1 VAAPVSRV
9 PVVAETVLTA
19 PAPPPVQRPLQRA
32 TDPLERFPGFREE
45 ARTPIREEYRE
56 QYRRPTPPP
65 AIVYQETTSEP
76 AHTPVPVETVV
87 PERHSTPGAYVPS
100 VASEPRPELI
110 PVPAS
115 VFDDDFFRKPN
126 EELRASAPP
135 QPAESGHWPEAKVPT
150 FGTIK
155 ELTSGITPVADD
167 LDIPAFLRRNT

>member
-1 VAAPVSRV
+1 VVAAPAE
-9 PVVAETVLTA
+9 PVVATPVA
-19 PAPPPVQRPLQRA
+19 ASVQRPLQRA
-32 TDPLERFPGFREE
+32 VDPLERFPGFREE

-56 QYRRPTPPP
+56 QFRKPVSPP
-65 AIVYQETTSEP
+65 AIVYQETTSEQ
-76 AHTPVPVETVV
+76 AHAPVPAETVV

-135 QPAESGHWPEAKVPT
+135 QPAEPGHWPEAKVPT